1 MFKLEIFTGG
11 AAFRDEDDN
20 LDETGYEV
28 GRLLKSVA
36 ESIKYGYKSG
46 DLFDVNGNL
55 CGSWSYTDD

>member
-28 GRLLKSVA
+28 CRLLKDVA

-46 DLFDVNGNL
+46 NLIDINGNRVG
-55 CGSWSYTDD
+55 CWSYN